1 LNNVF
6 KALGNTAAVC
16 FVATAAS
23 LAQTPTAPAK
33 TTPAPIAKTAT
44 AAPAPVKAA
53 APTSVTP
60 LPATSPPPAIP
71 LNRGIIFL
79 DPAHGAVDSGSRISD
94 SLLEKDVT
102 LSFAFKL
109 RSLLAARGFS
119 ISITRDSD
127 VATESNSPTPLTLDD
142 RAGLANHAHPVAC
155 LLLHATASGSGVHL
169 YSSELDPT
177 PNQPAANPWLTAQA
191 PWVTQSQR
199 LEKNLGQALTRA
211 SIPLVMSRASIRP
224 VDSLTCPALVIELA
238 PNGGDATSV
247 NDADYQQRIAEAI
260 ATSLVL
266 WKSQA
271 QPPDPA
277 PVAIPAPVPPTGAKP

>member
-1 LNNVF
+1 VNRTA
-6 KALGNTAAVC
+6 KALATLCLASAVTAAH
-16 FVATAAS
+16 
-23 LAQTPTAPAK
+23 AQTAK
-33 TTPAPIAKTAT
+33 
-44 AAPAPVKAA
+44 APAPPAPAA
-53 APTSVTP
+53 VAKPVAPT
-60 LPATSPPPAIP
+60 PPPTPPTIP
-71 LNRGIIFL
+71 FNRGIVFL

-102 LSFAFKL
+102 LSLAFKL

-119 ISITRDSD
+119 VSITRDSD
-127 VATESNSPTPLTLDD
+127 AATEPNSPTPLTLDD

-177 PNQPAANPWLTAQA
+177 PDQPTANPWLTAQA

-238 PNGGDATSV
+238 PNGSDATTV
-247 NDADYQQRIAEAI
+247 NDADYQQRVAEAI

-277 PVAIPAPVPPTGAKP
+277 PITVPAPATPTGAKP